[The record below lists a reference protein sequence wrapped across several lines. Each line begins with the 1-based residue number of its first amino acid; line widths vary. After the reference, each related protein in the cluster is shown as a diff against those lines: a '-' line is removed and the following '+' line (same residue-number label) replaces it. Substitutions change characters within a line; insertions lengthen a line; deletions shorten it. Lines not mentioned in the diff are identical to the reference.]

1 MTGAA
6 TYGGAKSKAAAQA
19 LFARVP
25 RTPERIFVPLTDL
38 ALDKHHAAPGFYC
51 VHALSGAGGLDFVDL
66 ARRMPSARVFGI
78 QAPPNRMQDSAFGCS
93 VEAIAAFYADA
104 LMQYQPAGP
113 LLLGGWSAGAVIA
126 LEMAQRLTAQHGR
139 DVRLLV
145 AMDGAPEGQSGI
157 LPPWHPLYLVE
168 LAANVPRWIAHEGLF
183 RRGQTRAAMRQIAV
197 KGVAKARAIAA
208 RITGRGAGRLHAV
221 DGFMDLSPY
230 TPMQR
235 AFMRRLYDALLR
247 YRPLPYA
254 GNVVVYE
261 STVGPLHYLPQVG
274 RVWRRVAAATERVRI
289 AGTTHMNI
297 VRAPYVD
304 ALADDLRPRIAQAVA
319 G

>member
-6 TYGGAKSKAAAQA
+6 TYGEGESRAATQA

-25 RTPERIFVPLTDL
+25 RTPERIFVPLTEL
-38 ALDKHHAAPGFYC
+38 ALDDRHTAPGFYC

-66 ARRMPSARVFGI
+66 ARRLPSARVFGV
-78 QAPPNRMQDSAFGCS
+78 QAPPNRMQDAAFGCS

-126 LEMAQRLTAQHGR
+126 LEMAQRLTALHGR
-139 DVRLLV
+139 EVRLLV
-145 AMDGAPEGQSGI
+145 AMDGAPEGQRGI
-157 LPPWHPLYLVE
+157 LPPWHPRYVFE
-168 LAANVPRWIAHEGLF
+168 LAANLPRWIIHEGLF
-183 RRGQTRAAMRQIAV
+183 RRDYARTAVRQMAV
-197 KGVAKARAIAA
+197 KGVAKARATAA
-208 RITGRGAGRLHAV
+208 RISGAGAGRMHAV

-230 TPMQR
+230 APMQQ

-247 YRPLPYA
+247 YRPVPYD
-254 GNVVVYE
+254 GRVVVYE
-261 STVGPLHYLPQVG
+261 SSVGPLHYLPQVG
-274 RVWRRVAAATERVRI
+274 RVWRRVAAATEHVRI

-304 ALADDLRPRIAQAVA
+304 ALADDLRPRIAQAAA